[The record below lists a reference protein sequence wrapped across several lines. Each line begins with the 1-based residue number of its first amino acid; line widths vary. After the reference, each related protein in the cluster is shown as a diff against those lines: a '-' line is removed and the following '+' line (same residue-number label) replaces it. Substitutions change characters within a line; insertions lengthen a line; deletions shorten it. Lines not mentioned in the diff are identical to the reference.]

1 MEPQVSS
8 TMKKALL
15 VINCI
20 ILAVGT
26 CGGPLVMRLYFI
38 KGGKRIWLSC
48 WLETAAW
55 PINFIP
61 LAISYIYRC
70 KSNNNVDDNNN
81 NNNNTTK
88 LILMTPR
95 IFIATIGIGILQGL
109 ANYFYAYGIAK
120 LPVSTSGLLFATQLA
135 FTAFFAFIIVKLKF
149 TSYSVNSVFLLTIGA
164 VVLALRSGGDQPEGE
179 PKKEYIL
186 GFIMTLASAAL
197 TGLIFPLVELI
208 YKKAQQAI
216 TYTLVLE
223 FQTVYCFVAT
233 VLSTVGMIINS
244 DFQAISR
251 EAKAFEL
258 GESRYYVVIVWS
270 AIILQFYFLGAI
282 GVIYS
287 ASSLVSGILLSV
299 LLPVTEVLAVF
310 LYGEKFSAEKGVSL
324 ALSLWGFASYF
335 YGDHKENKRRENN
348 QSPETEMSDKT
359 CTP

>member
-8 TMKKALL
+8 RMKKLLL

-26 CGGPLVMRLYFI
+26 CGGPLIMRLYFI
-38 KGGKRIWLSC
+38 KGGKRIWLSS
-48 WLETAAW
+48 WLQTAAW

-61 LAISYIYRC
+61 LVISYIYRR
-70 KSNNNVDDNNN
+70 KS

-88 LILMTPR
+88 LILMTPQ
-95 IFIATIGIGILQGL
+95 ILVVTIGIGILQGY

-135 FTAFFAFIIVKLKF
+135 FTAFFAFLIVKLKL

-164 VVLALRSGGDQPEGE
+164 VVLALRSSGDQPEGE

-186 GFIMTLASAAL
+186 GFIMTLAAAAL
-197 TGLIFPLVELI
+197 SGLIFPLVELI

-223 FQTVYCFVAT
+223 FQTVYCFIAT
-233 VLSTVGMIINS
+233 VLATIGMIINK

-251 EAKAFEL
+251 EANSFEL
-258 GESRYYVVIVWS
+258 GESKYYIVIVWS
-270 AIILQFYFLGAI
+270 AIVLQFYFLGVI

-287 ASSLVSGILLSV
+287 ASSLVSGILISV
-299 LLPVTEVLAVF
+299 LLPATEVLAVF
-310 LYGEKFSAEKGVSL
+310 LYGEKFNAEKGISL

-335 YGDHKENKRRENN
+335 YGDYKENKKRENN
-348 QSPETEMSDKT
+348 QSQETEMTDKSN

>member
-1 MEPQVSS
+1 MI
-8 TMKKALL
+8 L
-15 VINCI
+15 VIG
-20 ILAVGT
+20 A
-26 CGGPLVMRLYFI
+26 CGAPLVMRLYFI

-48 WLETAAW
+48 WLETVAW

-61 LAISYIYRC
+61 LAISYFYRS
-70 KSNNNVDDNNN
+70 KNK
-81 NNNNTTK
+81 NNNTTK
-88 LILMTPR
+88 VILMTPR
-95 IFIATIGIGILQGL
+95 IFMATIGIGILQGFC
-109 ANYFYAYGIAK
+109 NYSYAYGVAK
-120 LPVSTSGLLFATQLA
+120 LPVSTSGLLFAAQLA
-135 FTAFFAFIIVKLKF
+135 FTAFFAFIIVRMKF
-149 TSYSVNSVFLLTIGA
+149 TSYSINAVFLLTIGA

-179 PKKEYIL
+179 SKKEYVL

-197 TGLIFPLVELI
+197 TGLICPLVELI

-233 VLSTVGMIINS
+233 VFSTIGMIINN
-244 DFQAISR
+244 DFQAIPR

-270 AIILQFYFLGAI
+270 AIVLQFYFLGII

-287 ASSLVSGILLSV
+287 ASSLVSGILISLMV
-299 LLPVTEVLAVF
+299 PVTEVLAVL

-335 YGDHKENKRRENN
+335 YGDYKEYKKRENN
-348 QSPETEMSDKT
+348 QSQETEMTDKT
-359 CTP
+359 NCTP

>member
-1 MEPQVSS
+1 
-8 TMKKALL
+8 MKKVLLIINSIFLAL
-15 VINCI
+15 
-20 ILAVGT
+20 GF

-48 WLETAAW
+48 WLETIAW

-61 LAISYIYRC
+61 LAISYFYRH
-70 KSNNNVDDNNN
+70 KNNND
-81 NNNNTTK
+81 NNNTTKAK

-95 IFIATIGIGILQGL
+95 IFVATIGIGILQGFC
-109 ANYFYAYGIAK
+109 NYSYAYGIAK

-135 FTAFFAFIIVKLKF
+135 FTAFFAFIIVRLKL

-179 PKKEYIL
+179 TKKEYIL

-197 TGLIFPLVELI
+197 TGLILPLVELI

-233 VLSTVGMIINS
+233 VFSTIGMIINN

-251 EAKAFEL
+251 EAKIFEL
-258 GESRYYVVIVWS
+258 GEDRYYVVIIWS
-270 AIILQFYFLGAI
+270 AILLQFYFLGTI

-287 ASSLVSGILLSV
+287 ASSFVSGILISV

-310 LYGEKFSAEKGVSL
+310 LYGEKFSAEKGISL
-324 ALSLWGFASYF
+324 VLSLWGFASYF
-335 YGDHKENKRRENN
+335 YGDYKENKKRENG
-348 QSPETEMSDKT
+348 QSPETEMIDKT
-359 CTP
+359 DCTP

>member
-8 TMKKALL
+8 KMKKVLL

-48 WLETAAW
+48 WLQTVAW

-61 LAISYIYRC
+61 LAISYFYRR
-70 KSNNNVDDNNN
+70 KSNNNDDDNNN
-81 NNNNTTK
+81 NNNTK
-88 LILMTPR
+88 VILMTPR
-95 IFIATIGIGILQGL
+95 IFMATIGIGILQGFT
-109 ANYFYAYGIAK
+109 NYFYSYGIEK

-135 FTAFFAFIIVKLKF
+135 FTAFFAFLIVKLKF

-164 VVLALRSGGDQPEGE
+164 VILALRSGGDKPEGE
-179 PKKEYIL
+179 PTKEYIL
-186 GFIMTLASAAL
+186 GFIMTVASAAL

-223 FQTVYCFVAT
+223 FQTVYCFAAT
-233 VLSTVGMIINS
+233 VLSTIGMIINK

-270 AIILQFYFLGAI
+270 AIILQFYFLGTI

-287 ASSLVSGILLSV
+287 ASSLVSGILISV

-310 LYGEKFSAEKGVSL
+310 LYGENFSAEKGISL

-335 YGDHKENKRRENN
+335 YGDYKENKKRENI
-348 QSPETEMSDKT
+348 QSPETEMIDKT